1 LPGVYVKECW
11 NKESVFIYYLHI
23 GYIEPILAKYIHNY
37 SQYSFMSVDKMTWQD
52 IIKNLNLMKE
62 TLRQSDNYDEFTSN
76 LGFSF
81 DDVEENFTRNFEES
95 RKDLMK
101 MIDDFVLWLQ
111 ETLKN
116 HNKIAVMGM

>member
-1 LPGVYVKECW
+1 
-11 NKESVFIYYLHI
+11 
-23 GYIEPILAKYIHNY
+23 
-37 SQYSFMSVDKMTWQD
+37 MSVDKMTWQD